1 MNEMMAALCA
11 GECPFGY
18 QCRDVDCEEC
28 MKTTEETGEGS
39 CSATS
44 CTICIFDLDLSYK
57 MTA

>member
-28 MKTTEETGEGS
+28 MKTTEETGEG
-39 CSATS
+39 
-44 CTICIFDLDLSYK
+44 
-57 MTA
+57 